1 MKKRVESLFRFLFL
15 GSSSQKECRFD
26 SCHPHFRLFLCEIN
40 SCRKSLFFGVFA
52 DYPMMTKPLIS
63 FSVGSR
69 IVGRSKCLVVYAE
82 LVPAGQDGL
91 SGGGNV
97 ALFIRLTSKI
107 NYVL

>member
-1 MKKRVESLFRFLFL
+1 MAELADALDL

-26 SCHPHFRLFLCEIN
+26 SCHPHLGFYRV
-40 SCRKSLFFGVFA
+40 KSIHAVRAFFFGGVLA
-52 DYPMMTKPLIS
+52 DYSMMTKPLIS

-69 IVGRSKCLVVYAE
+69 IVGRSKRLVVYAD